1 MTPIGTPELCCAHIV
16 QLMTHSAIYTLPFT
30 LTLCYKPLGILQRV
44 TKSQKVYISS
54 DDGFSNFITSTL
66 LKIGLRVSH
75 SSRNKVSLT
84 LWPLFMDGV
93 QLSQG

>member
-1 MTPIGTPELCCAHIV
+1 MTPRGTPELCYAHIV
-16 QLMTHSAIYTLPFT
+16 QLMTHSAM
-30 LTLCYKPLGILQRV
+30 YKPLGILQRV
-44 TKSQKVYISS
+44 TKSQKVHISS